1 MRGRLRP
8 LFILALALG
17 TSATMPTL
25 AQTGVDGA
33 SGRSSQL
40 IPGGVFA
47 VANFTDTSLK
57 LSFSHRQSDQEFGW
71 GLDVKGTSVNG
82 FTTLEAGGAFS
93 GQVSGSFFGAWQKD
107 YSDPKSLL
115 AYQKVAVG
123 PQYTRAS
130 YPVSP
135 KVVPGSVDIETYNG
149 FGLQAIYN
157 AYFIPGK
164 GQGVTFL
171 LGTAATAGRTNN
183 YSDLP
188 KGSACTIVASSTA
201 SSPQVEQCKDV
212 RIGAYET
219 SVGVGLDSSVT
230 VFPGTGIL
238 GGQFGLLVD
247 IGYDTTKSERWT
259 PGIGLT
265 FAQPSGVK
273 TPIGALTFQR
283 RNGSW
288 ALGLQAGVPFK

>member
-1 MRGRLRP
+1 MRRPRRLI
-8 LFILALALG
+8 FILALVLG
-17 TSATMPTL
+17 VTKPSV
-25 AQTGVDGA
+25 AQTGIDGA

-82 FTTLEAGGAFS
+82 FTALEAGGAFS
-93 GQVSGSFFGAWQKD
+93 GQVSGSLFGAWQKD
-107 YSDPKSLL
+107 YSEEDRLL
-115 AYQKVAVG
+115 GYQKLAFG

-135 KVVPGSVDIETYNG
+135 RAVPGSVEVETYNG

-157 AYFIPGK
+157 AYLIPGK
-164 GQGVTFL
+164 GKGVTFL

-188 KGSACTIVASSTA
+188 KGVACTIVATGAA

-212 RIGAYET
+212 RIGVYET
-219 SVGVGLDSSVT
+219 RVGLTLDGSVT
-230 VFPGTGIL
+230 VFPGKAIL

-247 IGYDTTKSERWT
+247 VGYDTTKSERWT

-273 TPIGALTFQR
+273 TPLGALIFQR
-283 RNGSW
+283 RNGAW